1 MGQDVPRELETSN
14 NVKKTV
20 KQESLKPR
28 QREHALTLRG
38 AQLQAPRGVRVPP
51 ARGARRF
58 LPPCAEEETED
69 ALTGRGPAGR
79 GSQPREQT
87 RRGSRCLSLLG
98 DGIGAGRRRHTPGRA
113 TLCFLRELSSAGA
126 CPGPTPLCVS
136 VPRSHVEGQKCAAH
150 CDAGSLRE

>member
-79 GSQPREQT
+79 GEPALGADAAR
-87 RRGSRCLSLLG
+87 LSLSL
-98 DGIGAGRRRHTPGRA
+98 P
-113 TLCFLRELSSAGA
+113 
-126 CPGPTPLCVS
+126 
-136 VPRSHVEGQKCAAH
+136 PR
-150 CDAGSLRE
+150 